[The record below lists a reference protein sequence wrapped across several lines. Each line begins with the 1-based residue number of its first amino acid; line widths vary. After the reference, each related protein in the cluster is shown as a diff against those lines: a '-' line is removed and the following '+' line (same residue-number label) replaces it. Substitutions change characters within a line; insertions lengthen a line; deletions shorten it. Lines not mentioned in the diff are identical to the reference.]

1 MSNSMSNSIL
11 DTVKETCEVFSK
23 YELTKGELA
32 RAQELVEKLE
42 NHKIR

>member
-1 MSNSMSNSIL
+1 MSDSMNNSIL

-32 RAQELVEKLE
+32 KIGRASCRERV
-42 NHKIR
+42 